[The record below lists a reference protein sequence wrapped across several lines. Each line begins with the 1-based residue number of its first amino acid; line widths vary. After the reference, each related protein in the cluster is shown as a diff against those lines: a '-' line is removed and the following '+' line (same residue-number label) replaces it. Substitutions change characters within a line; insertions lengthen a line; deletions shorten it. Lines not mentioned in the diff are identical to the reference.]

1 MKRDLS
7 HLSAGLTVLVEE
19 EPSIRRSWIEF
30 FEKCGLKLL
39 VFDSAKSFIS
49 GFQPNGDPV
58 EFFFDQDFGTVRGV
72 GTKLAAYVQTW
83 PGRTGTSLVTA
94 YLPEMFEDEL
104 AGGVIDAVLPKFP
117 EEIFGEGFYGKHVR
131 RRISDEGLGRFLTDS
146 VGKLGDAVEQF
157 DRLAMLGGLVR
168 TSREVGA

>member
-19 EPSIRRSWIEF
+19 DTSIQQSWIEF

-49 GFQPNGDPV
+49 GFQPDGEPV
-58 EFFFDQDFGTVRGV
+58 EFFFDQDFGTARGV
-72 GTKLAAYVQTW
+72 GLKLAAYVQTW

-94 YLPEMFEDEL
+94 YPPEWFEAEINE
-104 AGGVIDAVLPKFP
+104 GVIDAVRPKFP
-117 EEIFGEGFYGKHVR
+117 EEIFGEDYHGTHVR
-131 RRISDEGLGRFLTDS
+131 RRIAEEGVGRFFADS
-146 VGKLGDAVEQF
+146 VGKISDAF
-157 DRLAMLGGLVR
+157 DRFELAVGGAKLAGR
-168 TSREVGA
+168 SRGVGA